1 MHDLRTILNPA
12 TINVT
17 KIRNTIRIAGPSSL
31 SRTWNAFS
39 NSNDSS
45 SKTSVVSGI
54 QWWANLHWSA
64 DRSEFSG
71 QEPKIWNKNLSRL

>member
-1 MHDLRTILNPA
+1 MHDLSAILNPV

-17 KIRNTIRIAGPSSL
+17 KIRNTIRMTGPSSL

-39 NSNDSS
+39 KSNDSS
-45 SKTSVVSGI
+45 SKTSDVSGI

-71 QEPKIWNKNLSRL
+71 QEPKSYN

>member
-1 MHDLRTILNPA
+1 MT
-12 TINVT
+12 
-17 KIRNTIRIAGPSSL
+17 GPSSL

-39 NSNDSS
+39 NSKDSS

-71 QEPKIWNKNLSRL
+71 QEPII